1 MIKHIEIDENAI
13 YNTILSRLAENY
25 TLRFADYRD
34 EIGADIVQR
43 CLDEKSLEPLFE
55 EDCWS
60 EQQWYGAREE
70 VNRIL
75 ADLIKESTLTHDQAE
90 LFKECEEY
98 NDLILEVRQRD
109 ESEVEKDVFIQTKIH
124 ARVTVH
130 SNYDCWLP
138 LWETG
143 SLQGEEGALH
153 DLMTILRLNPAK
165 VKQSAIKRGV
175 PCSGRFPNLQHREG
189 KEIVDYDGFVE
200 CLQECPN
207 YGLWN
212 FFGLFDMDA
221 LWNSGMQNLDDLVI
235 PEGTICTMFNNWNGG
250 GSLSFTKTIRPIS
263 VRALSAKGRTRYDK
277 TTVCVDERIRDDKHS
292 YGYSSGEVYGG
303 ELSSKEILVA

>member
-13 YNTILSRLAENY
+13 YNTILSRLDENY

-43 CLDEKSLEPLFE
+43 CLDEKSLNPLFE

-75 ADLIKESTLTHDQAE
+75 ADLIKEGTLTHDQAQ

-98 NDLILEVRQRD
+98 KDLILEVCQRD
-109 ESEVEKDVFIQTKIH
+109 DSEVEKDVFIQTKIH

-143 SLQGEEGALH
+143 SLQGEKGALH

-165 VKQSAIKRGV
+165 VKQSAIKRGI
-175 PCSGRFPNLQHREG
+175 PCSGRFPNLQHHEG
-189 KEIVDYDGFVE
+189 KEIIDYDGFVE
-200 CLQECPN
+200 
-207 YGLWN
+207 
-212 FFGLFDMDA
+212 F
-221 LWNSGMQNLDDLVI
+221 MQ
-235 PEGTICTMFNNWNGG
+235 
-250 GSLSFTKTIRPIS
+250 K
-263 VRALSAKGRTRYDK
+263 
-277 TTVCVDERIRDDKHS
+277 
-292 YGYSSGEVYGG
+292 
-303 ELSSKEILVA
+303 